1 MNYNI
6 TDFEIIDTWP
16 SGSSYSY
23 QVRVSEDRTVILG
36 FSESKSDSFV
46 KDSAYK
52 YLEQEHIMWTE
63 QEQRIREEHE
73 QLAAAAADEDQT
85 GE

>member
-6 TDFEIIDTWP
+6 TDFEILDTWV

-23 QVRVSEDRTVILG
+23 QVQVSEDRSVIVG
-36 FSESKSDSFV
+36 FAESKSDSFV
-46 KDSAYK
+46 KDNVYK
-52 YLEQEHIMWTE
+52 YLEQEYNMWTE
-63 QEQRIREEHE
+63 EEERIRQEQE
-73 QLAAAAADEDQT
+73 QLAATDADEDQT

>member
-6 TDFEIIDTWP
+6 TDFEILDTWV

-23 QVRVSEDRTVILG
+23 QVGVSEDRSLIVC
-36 FSESKSDSFV
+36 FKEAKSDSFV
-46 KDSAYK
+46 KDNVYK
-52 YLEQEHIMWTE
+52 YLEQEYNMLTE
-63 QEQRIREEHE
+63 EEERIRQEQE
-73 QLAAAAADEDQT
+73 QLAAAGADEDQT